1 MTIRNVA
8 RLIAL
13 DWGTSFCRAYLVGDG
28 GHVLA
33 ERRAP
38 SGIMTVA
45 TPSRSAATPDA
56 ATGERDFDRTFES
69 LCADW
74 LESAPQLPVIA
85 CGMIGSNHG
94 WAEAEYRRV
103 PTDLAEDRL
112 PLTSVLTNAGPAVH
126 IIPGLIVEAG
136 VPDVMRGEETQIL
149 GALGWAHA
157 SGAPGVSGG
166 SSASAERIVLLPGTH
181 SKWVR
186 LSGTTVVG
194 FVTCMTGELYGLLTT
209 DSTLSRLAQHVA
221 APDWGAFS
229 RGLDVATSPAGRAG
243 ILHSAFSARTLA
255 MTGQLEPGQVEDYL
269 SGLLIGHE
277 TAAFAGTWLDGAGT
291 PVLLCGDGGLTQRY
305 ERALR
310 RLGVA
315 VELAGTD
322 CAPLG
327 MWRVAVATGL
337 VGTAAAVAADVAGGA
352 A

>member
-28 GHVLA
+28 GRVLA

-38 SGIMTVA
+38 SGIMAVA
-45 TPSRSAATPDA
+45 RPSGPATTSDA
-56 ATGERDFDRTFES
+56 AIDERDFDRTFES

-74 LESAPQLPVIA
+74 LEAAPQLPVIA

-103 PTDLAEDRL
+103 PTDLAEADL

-149 GALGWAHA
+149 GALGSEATA
-157 SGAPGVSGG
+157 GAL
-166 SSASAERIVLLPGTH
+166 AAAAERVVLLPGTH

-186 LSGTTVVG
+186 LSGTTVVD

-209 DSTLSRLAQHVA
+209 DSTLSRLATHVTT
-221 APDWGAFS
+221 PDWGAFT
-229 RGLDVATSPAGRAG
+229 RGLDVAASPAGRAG
-243 ILHSAFSARTLA
+243 VLHSVFSARTLA

-277 TAAFAGTWLDGAGT
+277 TAALAGTWLDGPGT

-327 MWRVAVATGL
+327 MWQVAVATGL
-337 VGTAAAVAADVAGGA
+337 IGTAAAVAAADIAGGA